1 MDNLRPASTHDLS
14 PQNSPI
20 RALIPRLGRQPAR
33 TQRGF
38 TLFELLIV
46 TIVTGLLGVIWASEN
61 GGAFTAA
68 ANAHDAE
75 QEALNKRLASV
86 MLDYAAS
93 ISPTGDLPAVYTS
106 GSINKALP
114 LNDTN
119 LNALLVQ
126 ARIRPSDAQDDGSAG
141 QNVRVYQKAS
151 PLNINLPLYT
161 TFGPSMTLTYAEAV
175 IYATQCRRGE
185 SCNSTPGAS
194 GTFDT
199 TTLTTFVL
207 ATPDYGLARFSTLAI
222 QKQKLAQTA
231 DTIDLIRTRIQ
242 EYYREKQRNAL
253 ASDTTN
259 FYPRPVPIVGSSY
272 KTNDCNNDGWYP
284 LDTTNILTQL
294 GLTPTVQGRTAWG
307 GTIFYCADYDPTQT
321 GTAYTDTPPHFA
333 ALRILTNPSSGGSA
347 TATNATATVIPL

>member
-1 MDNLRPASTHDLS
+1 MNAS
-14 PQNSPI
+14 
-20 RALIPRLGRQPAR
+20 IPPAR
-33 TQRGF
+33 RQRGF

-46 TIVTGLLGVIWASEN
+46 TIVTGVLGVIWASQT

-68 ANAHDAE
+68 SNAHDAE
-75 QEALNKRLASV
+75 QEAVNKRLASV
-86 MLDYAAS
+86 LLDYAAS
-93 ISPTGDLPAVYTS
+93 ISPTGDLPAMYTS
-106 GSINKALP
+106 GNVIKALP
-114 LNDTN
+114 PNDTN

-126 ARIRPSDAQDDGSAG
+126 ARLRPSEAQDDGSAG

-151 PLNINLPLYT
+151 PLNLNLPLYT
-161 TFGPSMTLTYAEAV
+161 TFGPVMTLTYAEAV
-175 IYATQCRRGE
+175 IYATQCVR
-185 SCNSTPGAS
+185 SAACNSNIPGSS

-199 TTLTTFVL
+199 TSLNTFVL
-207 ATPDYGLARFSTLAI
+207 TTPDYGLARFSTLAI

-242 EYYREKQRNAL
+242 EYYRERQRNAL

-259 FYPRPVPIVGSSY
+259 FYPRPNPLVGSSY

-284 LDTTNILTQL
+284 LDATNILTQL
-294 GLTPTVQGRTAWG
+294 GLTPTVHGKTAWG
-307 GTIFYCADYDPTQT
+307 GTLFYCADYDPTQT
-321 GTAYTDTPPHFA
+321 GSTYSDTPPHFA